1 MSLLV
6 KEVIKNS
13 IAEKNKIK
21 PNDIILK
28 INDNDVRD
36 MLEYKFLTADE
47 NLKLTIQRNNDIIMV
62 NVSKD
67 FYEDLGMV
75 IEDDSLNSPKTCHNK
90 CVFCFI
96 DQLPQNMR
104 KSLYIKDDD
113 SRFSFLYGNFITLT
127 NMTYEDLN
135 RIIKYRISPVNI
147 SVHTTNPEL
156 RIKMLNNKNAGDILN
171 KIKILADGG
180 IKMDCQ
186 IVLCPGINDGDELV
200 NTINDLYKFFPSITD
215 VAVVPVGVTKFRK
228 NPIKIFNKI
237 SANKVIDLVSKLQ
250 SKFVNETGIPFVRL
264 ADELYLMAD
273 APFPPYDH
281 YEDFAQLE
289 DGVGMIRYFKHCIS
303 SSLKHVEFK
312 GNGNN
317 IGIITGT
324 LAESFMKEVCYHIEK
339 KLDININVYAVKNEY
354 FGETITVSGL
364 ITGRDIINQ
373 LKGKISEN
381 AVLIPA
387 NMLKADEDIFLDD
400 IKLNNLEKELDLK
413 IVKCKYTGEDFIRKI
428 REVIKCQ
435 NQLLQ

>member
-1 MSLLV
+1 
-6 KEVIKNS
+6 
-13 IAEKNKIK
+13 
-21 PNDIILK
+21 
-28 INDNDVRD
+28 
-36 MLEYKFLTADE
+36 
-47 NLKLTIQRNNDIIMV
+47 
-62 NVSKD
+62 
-67 FYEDLGMV
+67 
-75 IEDDSLNSPKTCHNK
+75 
-90 CVFCFI
+90 
-96 DQLPQNMR
+96 
-104 KSLYIKDDD
+104 
-113 SRFSFLYGNFITLT
+113 
-127 NMTYEDLN
+127 
-135 RIIKYRISPVNI
+135 
-147 SVHTTNPEL
+147 
-156 RIKMLNNKNAGDILN
+156 
-171 KIKILADGG
+171 
-180 IKMDCQ
+180 
-186 IVLCPGINDGDELV
+186 
-200 NTINDLYKFFPSITD
+200 
-215 VAVVPVGVTKFRK
+215 
-228 NPIKIFNKI
+228 
-237 SANKVIDLVSKLQ
+237 
-250 SKFVNETGIPFVRL
+250 
-264 ADELYLMAD
+264 MAD